1 MLDRAENREEH
12 LAEDEAM
19 EAQPPCRGF
28 LRAIAQIAL
37 MALVLAGGWTGMQYL
52 ANSRIDPVRKAFTPL
67 VYTVDTTSAMLA
79 DNRPLIRL
87 YGQVDTGRSVE
98 LRAGVSGDVVEI
110 HPDLVAGRRV
120 AAGTVL
126 LRIDPFLYEG
136 ALVEARANL
145 ASARAAISEMDARLA
160 AEREQLLA
168 AQSQLDLARSDLE
181 RALSL
186 AGSGTL
192 TDKQV
197 DDRRLIL
204 SQRDQ
209 AVSQRRNNIL
219 ITEAQRAQQEANA
232 SRLEWKVREAQRKL
246 EDTAVIAPFDGVISD
261 ESIEAGRTVNANE
274 MVASIYDDTALE
286 ARFTLTNAQ
295 YGRMATDDDPLL
307 GRKVEVS
314 WSVGGADYVWPATID
329 RIGARV
335 AAERGGVEVFAQIE
349 AADNPVQLR
358 PGAFVALT
366 VPDRIWRSTF
376 RLPETAIRSSDHVF
390 VVVNGALVRR
400 DVQLIAWD
408 GEDAII
414 QGDLADGEEVLVTRL
429 TEASEGVKVRK
440 PTRTDA
446 PGDTVAEPASPV
458 PPDQTLDSGQ

>member
-1 MLDRAENREEH
+1 MLDRADNRDIH
-12 LAEDEAM
+12 LTAE
-19 EAQPPCRGF
+19 QPAEVDPRRRGF
-28 LRAIAQIAL
+28 LRPIAQIGL

-52 ANSRIDPVRKAFTPL
+52 ANSRVDPVRKPFSPL
-67 VYTVDTTSAMLA
+67 VYTVDTTSAVLA
-79 DNRPLIRL
+79 DNRPVIRL

-98 LRAGVSGDVVEI
+98 LRAAVSGDVVEI

-136 ALVEARANL
+136 AVVEARANL

-160 AEREQLLA
+160 SEREQMQA
-168 AQSQLDLARSDLE
+168 AQAQLELARSDLD

-186 AGSGTL
+186 ADSGTL
-192 TDKQV
+192 TDKQL

-232 SRLEWKVREAQRKL
+232 SRLEWKLREAQRKL

-335 AAERGGVEVFAQIE
+335 AAERGGVEVFARIE
-349 AADNPVQLR
+349 AANNPVQLR

-376 RLPETAIRSSDHVF
+376 CLPETAIRSSDHVF
-390 VVVNGALVRR
+390 VVQDGVLVRR
-400 DVQLIAWD
+400 DVRLVAWD
-408 GEDAII
+408 GEDAIV

-440 PTRTDA
+440 PGQREALTEA
-446 PGDTVAEPASPV
+446 PADPASSAQT
-458 PPDQTLDSGQ
+458 PDAGQ

>member
-1 MLDRAENREEH
+1 MLDRADNREKH
-12 LAEDEAM
+12 LSSDQAMAAE
-19 EAQPPCRGF
+19 PPRRGL
-28 LRAIAQIAL
+28 LRPIAQIAL

-52 ANSRIDPVRKAFTPL
+52 ANSRVDPVRKPFTPL
-67 VYTVDTTSAMLA
+67 VYTVDTTSAALA
-79 DNRPLIRL
+79 DNRPVIRL

-98 LRAGVSGDVVEI
+98 LRAAVSGDVVEI

-120 AAGTVL
+120 TEGTVL

-160 AEREQLLA
+160 SEREQLQA
-168 AQSQLDLARSDLE
+168 AQAQLELARSDLD

-232 SRLEWKVREAQRKL
+232 SRLEWKLREAQRKL
-246 EDTAVIAPFDGVISD
+246 EDTALTAPFDGVISD
-261 ESIEAGRTVNANE
+261 ESIESGRTVNANE
-274 MVASIYDDTALE
+274 VVASIYDDTALE

-335 AAERGGVEVFAQIE
+335 AAERGGVEVFARIE

-390 VVVNGALVRR
+390 VVVDGALVRR

-408 GEDAII
+408 GEDAIV

-440 PTRTDA
+440 PSQREA
-446 PGDTVAEPASPV
+446 SAEPASTATSS
-458 PPDQTLDSGQ
+458 QTTDAGQ

>member
-1 MLDRAENREEH
+1 MLDRADNREKH
-12 LAEDEAM
+12 LSSDQAMAAE
-19 EAQPPCRGF
+19 PPHRGL
-28 LRAIAQIAL
+28 LRPIAQIAL

-52 ANSRIDPVRKAFTPL
+52 ANSRVDPVRKPFTPL
-67 VYTVDTTSAMLA
+67 VYTVDTTSAALT
-79 DNRPLIRL
+79 DNRPVIRL

-98 LRAGVSGDVVEI
+98 LRAAVSGDVVEI

-120 AAGTVL
+120 TEGTVL

-160 AEREQLLA
+160 SEREQLQA
-168 AQSQLDLARSDLE
+168 AQAQLELARSDLN

-232 SRLEWKVREAQRKL
+232 SRLEWKLREAQRKL
-246 EDTAVIAPFDGVISD
+246 EDTALTAPFDGVISD
-261 ESIEAGRTVNANE
+261 ESIESGRTVNANE
-274 MVASIYDDTALE
+274 VVASIYDDTALE

-335 AAERGGVEVFAQIE
+335 AAERGGVEVFARIE

-390 VVVNGALVRR
+390 VVVDGALVRR

-408 GEDAII
+408 GEDAIV
-414 QGDLADGEEVLVTRL
+414 QGDLTDGEEVLVTRL

-440 PTRTDA
+440 PSQREA
-446 PGDTVAEPASPV
+446 LAEPASTATSS
-458 PPDQTLDSGQ
+458 QTTDAGQ

>member
-1 MLDRAENREEH
+1 MLDRADNREKH
-12 LAEDEAM
+12 LSSDQAMAAE
-19 EAQPPCRGF
+19 PPRRGL
-28 LRAIAQIAL
+28 LRPIAQIAL

-52 ANSRIDPVRKAFTPL
+52 ANSRVDPVRKPFTPL
-67 VYTVDTTSAMLA
+67 VYTVDTTSAALA
-79 DNRPLIRL
+79 DNRPVIRL

-98 LRAGVSGDVVEI
+98 LRAAVSGDVVEI

-120 AAGTVL
+120 TEGTVL

-160 AEREQLLA
+160 SEREQLQA
-168 AQSQLDLARSDLE
+168 AQAQLELARSDLD
-181 RALSL
+181 RALAL

-232 SRLEWKVREAQRKL
+232 SRLEWKLREAQRKL
-246 EDTAVIAPFDGVISD
+246 EDTALTAPFDGVISD
-261 ESIEAGRTVNANE
+261 ESIESGRTVNANE
-274 MVASIYDDTALE
+274 VVASIYDDTALE

-307 GRKVEVS
+307 GRKVEVN

-335 AAERGGVEVFAQIE
+335 AAERGGVEVFARIE

-390 VVVNGALVRR
+390 VVVDGALVRR

-408 GEDAII
+408 GEDAIV
-414 QGDLADGEEVLVTRL
+414 QGELADGEEVLVTRL

-440 PTRTDA
+440 PSQREA
-446 PGDTVAEPASPV
+446 SAEPASTATSS
-458 PPDQTLDSGQ
+458 QTTDAGQ

>member
-1 MLDRAENREEH
+1 
-12 LAEDEAM
+12 
-19 EAQPPCRGF
+19 
-28 LRAIAQIAL
+28 
-37 MALVLAGGWTGMQYL
+37 V
-52 ANSRIDPVRKAFTPL
+52 
-67 VYTVDTTSAMLA
+67 
-79 DNRPLIRL
+79 IRL

-98 LRAGVSGDVVEI
+98 LCAAVSGDVVEI

-120 AAGTVL
+120 TEGTVL

-145 ASARAAISEMDARLA
+145 ASCARRSPRWTRASPPNASTCSCPGPTWNWPDPIWIALCRL
-160 AEREQLLA
+160 
-168 AQSQLDLARSDLE
+168 RS
-181 RALSL
+181 
-186 AGSGTL
+186 SGAL

-204 SQRDQ
+204 SQREQ

-232 SRLEWKVREAQRKL
+232 SRLEWKLREAQRKL
-246 EDTAVIAPFDGVISD
+246 EDTALTAPFDGVISD
-261 ESIEAGRTVNANE
+261 ESIETGRTVNANE
-274 MVASIYDDTALE
+274 VVASIYDDTALE

-335 AAERGGVEVFAQIE
+335 AAERGGVEVFARIE

-358 PGAFVALT
+358 PGAFV
-366 VPDRIWRSTF
+366 R
-376 RLPETAIRSSDHVF
+376 
-390 VVVNGALVRR
+390 
-400 DVQLIAWD
+400 
-408 GEDAII
+408 
-414 QGDLADGEEVLVTRL
+414 
-429 TEASEGVKVRK
+429 
-440 PTRTDA
+440 
-446 PGDTVAEPASPV
+446 
-458 PPDQTLDSGQ
+458 

>member
-1 MLDRAENREEH
+1 MLDRADNREKY
-12 LAEDEAM
+12 LTDEA
-19 EAQPPCRGF
+19 AGTAPRRHGF
-28 LRAIAQIAL
+28 VRPIAQIAL
-37 MALVLAGGWTGMQYL
+37 MAAVLAGGWAGMQYL
-52 ANSRIDPVRKAFTPL
+52 ANSRVDPVRKPFTPL
-67 VYTVDTTSAMLA
+67 VYTVDTVSAVLA
-79 DNRPLIRL
+79 DNRPMIRL

-98 LRAGVSGDVVEI
+98 LRAAVSGDVVEI

-120 AAGTVL
+120 TAGTVL

-136 ALVEARANL
+136 AVVEARANL

-160 AEREQLLA
+160 SEREQLQA
-168 AQSQLDLARSDLE
+168 AQSQLDLANSDLE
-181 RALSL
+181 RAMSL

-197 DDRRLIL
+197 DDRRLVL

-219 ITEAQRAQQEANA
+219 ITEAQRTQQEANA
-232 SRLEWKVREAQRKL
+232 MRLEWKLREAQRRL

-314 WSVGGADYVWPATID
+314 WSVGGADYLWPATID

-335 AAERGGVEVFAQIE
+335 AAERGGVEVFARIE
-349 AADNPVQLR
+349 AANNPVQLR

-376 RLPETAIRSSDHVF
+376 RLPETAVRSSDHVF
-390 VVVNGALVRR
+390 VVVDGALVRR
-400 DVQLIAWD
+400 EVRLIAWD
-408 GEDAII
+408 GEDAIV
-414 QGDLADGEEVLVTRL
+414 QGNLVDGEEVLVTRL
-429 TEASEGVKVRK
+429 TEASEGVRVRK
-440 PTRTDA
+440 PTQSEA
-446 PGDTVAEPASPV
+446 AGDTAAGAASTATSAQT
-458 PPDQTLDSGQ
+458 PDIGK